1 MNFEHQIES
10 LQNQLSTLQSR
21 IQDDDQEKTSDKND
35 TQMGEA
41 ERKNLQ
47 DRIEQA
53 EDRSSTVSRITL
65 K

>member
-1 MNFEHQIES
+1 VNFEHQIES